1 MGWEADSKEG
11 GEMSPVERSSGHS
24 RQGRATDQR
33 YRGDSPKLSGL
44 GILQMTIF
52 NWIKVSFC
60 LQKHHQN
67 CVITNRIPLDVYT
80 VYHTGINSCKLSE
93 HW

>member
-52 NWIKVSFC
+52 N
-60 LQKHHQN
+60 
-67 CVITNRIPLDVYT
+67 
-80 VYHTGINSCKLSE
+80 
-93 HW
+93 